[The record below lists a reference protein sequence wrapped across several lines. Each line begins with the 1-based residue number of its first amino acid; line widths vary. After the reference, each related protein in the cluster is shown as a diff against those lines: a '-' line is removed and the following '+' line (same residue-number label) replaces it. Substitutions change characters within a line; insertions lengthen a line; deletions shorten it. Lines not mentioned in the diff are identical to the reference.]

1 MGVDDFFFFHSHSHV
16 SCLFQ
21 LLFSYMLHVPEHVH
35 HFHRFFPNESFPGAA
50 LLPTGTERN
59 GHNVVLVVVVVV
71 PVAVVAAVVV

>member
-1 MGVDDFFFFHSHSHV
+1 
-16 SCLFQ
+16 
-21 LLFSYMLHVPEHVH
+21 MLHVPEHVH